1 MVSKASRVRARLTSN
16 LKHQVPSLNLLS
28 LSRSVVCPHCTESLQ
43 KSWDV
48 SGVQARPQR
57 PGSPCRSCFSRQHL
71 TQCLGLDRRLL
82 NVGRNL
88 KSGGIWIQTSDLPR
102 GAHPLVFVSS
112 LPPSRTDGLGRRTG
126 RTTSQPPTVSTLS
139 CPICK

>member
-16 LKHQVPSLNLLS
+16 IKHQVPSLNLLS
-28 LSRSVVCPHCTESLQ
+28 LSRSVVCRHCTESLQ

-48 SGVQARPQR
+48 SGVQERPQR

-71 TQCLGLDRRLL
+71 AQCLGLYRRLL

-88 KSGGIWIQTSDLPR
+88 KSGGIWIQTSNLP
-102 GAHPLVFVSS
+102 LWSS
-112 LPPSRTDGLGRRTG
+112 SPCICFLFTTLQNRRLMSQDWEGHEPAADCLDPQLPHL
-126 RTTSQPPTVSTLS
+126 
-139 CPICK
+139 